1 LSLLGVVT
9 VVIVFITFAVSASF
23 IVVIVVVVWLLLL
36 LRSPSSSCQHIN
48 STLPNQVTEEA
59 RTGKISELALHLQS
73 LEADKRNASFTLHG
87 LTDYNGSGKSIP
99 SLY

>member
-1 LSLLGVVT
+1 LLIGAVAGVT
-9 VVIVFITFAVSASF
+9 VFVTVSIAASV

-36 LRSPSSSCQHIN
+36 LWPSSCCQHTN
-48 STLPNQVTEEA
+48 STLWFPNQVTEEA
-59 RTGKISELALHLQS
+59 RTGKMTELALHLQS

-87 LTDYNGSGKSIP
+87 LTDYNGSGKSMP